1 MNYVFKTK
9 KFAGVAAAAALLA
22 VGGGVSVA
30 ASDDA
35 KLATQPA
42 SERVWS
48 AALDAPTPTTAVAT
62 VPAAAEANFRLFR
75 EQPATPMPAEVAAQ
89 IGSPKRFGRNPN
101 LARKIK
107 TVTGDGWV
115 IPGNGW
121 VCIAIPDPV
130 DSYGTTCQPISD
142 AVRRGI
148 VIGLSGG
155 AGIPAGKS
163 AQVALLPD
171 DIAQARAAEVRTTGS
186 GAPGVVSA
194 FVDAGDD
201 MLVPAGK

>member
-9 KFAGVAAAAALLA
+9 KFAGVATAAALLA
-22 VGGGVSVA
+22 IGGGVSVA

-35 KLATQPA
+35 TPEPPSA

-48 AALDAPTPTTAVAT
+48 AALNAPTPTSAVAA
-62 VPAAAEANFRLFR
+62 VPADAKASFRLFR
-75 EQPATPMPAEVAAQ
+75 EQPATPMPADVAAQ

-101 LARKIK
+101 LARKIT

-130 DSYGTTCQPISD
+130 DSYGTTCQPIAD
-142 AVRRGI
+142 AARRGI
-148 VIGLSGG
+148 AIGLSGG
-155 AGIPAGKS
+155 DGIPAGKS

-171 DIAQARAAEVRTTGS
+171 DVAQARAAEVRASGP

-201 MLVPAGK
+201 LLAPAGE